1 MSLPVS
7 DLNKKADGLTT
18 MELGKVLPL
27 TAEVKDDHL
36 FIGGCDMVEIA
47 KEFGTALYVFDQ
59 ADLEARMDEYVQSF
73 KKYYGD
79 RVEVAYA
86 SKAFQNKAIVQL
98 ANEHGMCLDVSG
110 GGELACALAAG
121 FPAKRVVVHGNNKT
135 PQELREAI
143 EAGVGCIVVDSRI
156 ELGRISAIAVTYGP
170 GLVGALLVAIL
181 VWKMPVGLAVNS
193 VALGACF
200 GLFPIVWIVI
210 TAVWVY
216 NMTVES
222 GEFEIIKDSLARLT
236 DDRRLQALFI
246 AFAFSCFIEGTAGFG
261 TPVAIAAAMLVGLGF
276 TPLWGAGIALIA
288 NTAPVAFGAI
298 GVPLIVAA
306 QVSGL
311 DQMTVSAIAGR
322 QLPLLSLI
330 VPLWVC
336 VVMCGFK
343 RSMEVLPAI
352 IVAGVAFGGA
362 QFLLANFHGPTLPDI
377 GSAIATIVALML
389 LLKVWQ
395 PKSIFRFEGEAPSN
409 LEGQGYPL
417 AVVLRAWAP
426 YLVLAV
432 FVFFWGLGSF
442 KAILNGLP
450 GTVFNISW
458 PGLDG
463 EVMKTAPIVQADAV
477 YGAKFTF
484 NWLSAGGTAILLSGL
499 VSVPFMPKYGYG
511 KAIACFMRTLKQ
523 LTFPILTI
531 AMILGLAYLMNYSG
545 MSSTLGLAFTHTGWL
560 FPFFSPLLGWLGVF
574 LTGSDTSSCAL
585 FGGMQKDT
593 ALAVGMRPELA
604 VASNASGGVTAKMI
618 SPQSLSVANAAT
630 NNAGQEGKLFRFTI
644 GHSIGMTLVLCV
656 LAYLQAGPLSWMLP

>member
-1 MSLPVS
+1 MAWTQVYEPLGGI
-7 DLNKKADGLTT
+7 GL
-18 MELGKVLPL
+18 
-27 TAEVKDDHL
+27 
-36 FIGGCDMVEIA
+36 
-47 KEFGTALYVFDQ
+47 
-59 ADLEARMDEYVQSF
+59 S
-73 KKYYGD
+73 
-79 RVEVAYA
+79 
-86 SKAFQNKAIVQL
+86 
-98 ANEHGMCLDVSG
+98 
-110 GGELACALAAG
+110 ALAASVPLIIL
-121 FPAKRVVVHGNNKT
+121 FYMLAFRQAKGH
-135 PQELREAI
+135 
-143 EAGVGCIVVDSRI
+143 
-156 ELGRISAIAVTYGP
+156 IAAVA

-377 GSAIATIVALML
+377 GSAIATIVALVL
-389 LLKVWQ
+389 LLKVWK
-395 PKSIFRFEGEAPSN
+395 PSRTFRFEGEPESN
-409 LEGQGYPL
+409 LSGSGYP
-417 AVVLRAWAP
+417 ASVVLRAWGP
-426 YLVLAV
+426 YIVLAV

-618 SPQSLSVANAAT
+618 SPQSLSVATAAT